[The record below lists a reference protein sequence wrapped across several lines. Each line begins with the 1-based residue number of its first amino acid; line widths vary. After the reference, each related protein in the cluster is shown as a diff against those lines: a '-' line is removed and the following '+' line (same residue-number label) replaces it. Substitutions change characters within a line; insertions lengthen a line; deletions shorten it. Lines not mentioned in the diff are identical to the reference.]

1 MALLNLFKLE
11 KLKILVY
18 GNARRIG
25 LPKSTF
31 EVMFN
36 PESYSLSYENK
47 FSEKQAINSTGKK
60 GTYSLSKPASLE
72 LKIILDGTGV
82 SFMGAS
88 DLLQIARG
96 KNDVYKRVQEFLNL
110 TTMMDGKL
118 HQPNFLVISWGEM
131 NFKCRL
137 ETVEITYTLFDKSG
151 KPLRAELDTKFV
163 NELEDKERLKKENK
177 SSPDLT
183 HSRIVKAHDTLPLLC
198 EEIYGSPDYYI
209 KIAMANKLNDF
220 RNLVPGQ
227 ELFFPP
233 VKK

>member
-1 MALLNLFKLE
+1 MGLLNLFKLE

-18 GNARRIG
+18 KSRLRIG
-25 LPKSTF
+25 VPKSTF

-36 PESYSLSYENK
+36 PESYSLSYENI
-47 FSEKQAINSTGKK
+47 FSEKQAINSTGRK
-60 GTYSLSKPASLE
+60 GSYSLSKPASLS

-82 SFMGAS
+82 SFMGVT

-118 HQPNFLVISWGEM
+118 HEPNFLVISWGEM

-209 KIAMANKLNDF
+209 KVAIANKLNDF